1 MRIASLWRVT
11 EPAIAVLISPTG
23 TDPDLEPVRRSAA
36 ELGGRVAEVSDLGAL
51 PAIEGARAI
60 GLHQVEVAGVH
71 WRELG
76 RRLRRLAEPA
86 GQRVVVRPADLS
98 VDAPLLVVMDVD
110 STLIT
115 AEVIE
120 LLAAHVGREAEVAAV
135 TERAMRGELDFAQ
148 SLHQR
153 VAVLEGLPTSVFA
166 EVRAAVRPTPGV
178 PELIRTL
185 TAADCPVGVVSGGFA
200 EIVEPLA
207 ADLGITYTHANR
219 LEVAD
224 GRLTGRVAGA
234 VVDRAEKAR
243 RLRAYAET
251 AGIPLER
258 TVAVGDGANDL
269 DLLALA
275 RLGIAFNAKPA
286 VRAAADASL
295 TERLDV
301 LAPILG
307 LPL

>member
-1 MRIASLWRVT
+1 MN
-11 EPAIAVLISPTG
+11 EPAVAVLISPTG
-23 TDPDLEPVRRSAA
+23 TDPDPELVRRSAA
-36 ELGGRVAEVSDLGAL
+36 EVDGRVGDVVDLGVV
-51 PAIEGARAI
+51 PAIPGADAVR
-60 GLHQVEVAGVH
+60 LRQVEVAGAD
-71 WRELG
+71 WRALG
-76 RRLRRLAEPA
+76 AALRPRAEA
-86 GQRVVVRPADLS
+86 GGHQVVCRPGWLS
-98 VDAPLLVVMDVD
+98 ADAPLLLVMDVD

-120 LLAAHVGREAEVAAV
+120 LLAAHVGKQAEVAAV

-148 SLHQR
+148 SLHER
-153 VAVLEGLPTSVFA
+153 VAVLAGLPTSVFA

-185 TAADCPVGVVSGGFA
+185 AAAGCPVGVVSGGFA

-207 ADLGITYTHANR
+207 AELGISFTHANR
-219 LEVAD
+219 LEVAN

-243 RLRAYAET
+243 RLRAYADQ

-258 TVAVGDGANDL
+258 TVAIGDGANDL
-269 DLLALA
+269 DMLGAA
-275 RLGIAFNAKPA
+275 TLGIAFNAKPA

-295 TERLDV
+295 TDRLDV
-301 LAPILG
+301 LAPALG
-307 LPL
+307 LPIG